1 MMRIYHYYFQ
11 TKEVIM
17 PDNQSNLFGEAAT
30 DSGLIKLSGSVEH
43 IIYTNEENG
52 YTVADFGTDDDD
64 LITITGILPYINEG
78 DSLIVYGE
86 WKHNPKYGR
95 QFSVAEYEKYMP
107 ANASAIL
114 RYLSSGAIKEIGKKT
129 AVKIVEE
136 FGDDTLDVLEN
147 HPDWLSDIPGISL
160 KKAKQICEDFKAKSG
175 IRSAMMFFR
184 DFFGAAVTVKIY
196 KRWGSACI
204 DIAKA
209 NPYRL
214 CDEIDGIGFERAD
227 SMAEKLGLDR
237 NSESR
242 LISGIAHIL
251 KHNAAQNGHVCLPRD
266 ILVRASSSLL
276 GADGESINMAIDDM
290 IAMRRL
296 KYTLVGD
303 VAYLYDSYS
312 YDCEVY
318 IAEKLDLIDKV
329 CPKIS
334 LRDANFFI
342 EKEERLNGITYAA
355 LQKKAIIDALD
366 SGVMLL
372 TGGPGTGKTTIVK
385 ALIDIFKSM
394 DMKVAL
400 SAPTGRAAK
409 KLSEATSHEAK
420 TIHRLLE
427 FEYSSENSDRPG
439 FRRNENDLLDEN
451 VIIVDESSMIDN
463 ILMCSL
469 LKAVKPGARVILIGD
484 SDQLPSIGAGNVLR
498 DLLDCERFSTVRLNE
513 IFRQA
518 QESLI
523 VTNAHRINNGE
534 MPILSVKNNDFFF
547 LPRNTDEEIAYTV
560 TDLCLN
566 RLPRTYGE
574 AAVSGVQVITP
585 SRKGTA
591 GTENLNVELQEAL
604 NPKARDKRE
613 YRHRERIFREGD
625 RVMQIKNNYEIE
637 WYRDDD
643 SEGTGIF
650 NGDIGIIERID
661 PAASIMK
668 IKFDDRYVSYEF
680 TSLDD
685 LEHAYA
691 ITVHKS
697 QGCEYPFVII
707 PLYSAPPM
715 LLTKNLFYTAVTR
728 AKRMVILVGRQDIA
742 EKMVKNSHIGQRYT
756 GLKQRLLTE

>member
-1 MMRIYHYYFQ
+1 MLKYNWG
-11 TKEVIM
+11 KEVIVIM
-17 PDNQSNLFGEAAT
+17 ENNLFGDIVPEE
-30 DSGLIKLSGSVEH
+30 DGLIKLSGSVEH
-43 IIYTNEENG
+43 IIYSNEENG

-64 LITITGILPYINEG
+64 LMTITGIMPYVNEG
-78 DSLIVYGE
+78 DSLIIYGE
-86 WKHNPKYGR
+86 WKHNQRYGR
-95 QFSVAEYEKYMP
+95 QFSVSEYERYMP

-114 RYLSSGAIKEIGKKT
+114 RYLSSGAIKGIGKKT
-129 AVKIVEE
+129 AVKVVEQ

-160 KKAKQICEDFKAKSG
+160 KKAKQICDDFKAKAG

-184 DFFGAAVTVKIY
+184 DFFGAATTVKIY

-204 DIAKA
+204 DIARQ

-227 SMAEKLGLDR
+227 SMAQKLGLDQ

-242 LISGIAHIL
+242 LISGIAHVL
-251 KHNAAQNGHVCLPRD
+251 RHNASKNGHVCLPRD
-266 ILVRASSSLL
+266 VLVRASSSLL
-276 GADGESINMAIDDM
+276 GADAESINMAIDDM
-290 IAMRRL
+290 ISMRRL
-296 KYTLVGD
+296 KYSLWND
-303 VAYLYDSYS
+303 VTYLYDSYS
-312 YDCEVY
+312 YDCESY

-334 LRDANFFI
+334 TEDANFFI
-342 EKEERLNGITYAA
+342 EKEESANRITYAV
-355 LQKKAIIDALD
+355 LQKKAIIGALE

-385 ALIDIFKSM
+385 ALIDIFESM

-400 SAPTGRAAK
+400 AAPTGRAAK
-409 KLSEATSHEAK
+409 KLSEATCHEAK

-427 FEYSSENSDRPG
+427 FEYSSEDGDRPG
-439 FRRNENDLLDEN
+439 FRRNENDLLEEN
-451 VIIVDESSMIDN
+451 VIIIDESSMIDN

-498 DLLDCERFSTVRLNE
+498 DLLDCARFATVRLNE

-518 QESLI
+518 QQSLI
-523 VTNAHRINNGE
+523 VTNAHSINSGK
-534 MPILSVKNNDFFF
+534 MPIMTVKDNDFFF
-547 LPRNTDEEIAYTV
+547 LPRSTDEEIAFTV

-566 RLPRTYGE
+566 RLPKKYGE
-574 AAVSGVQVITP
+574 EAVGGVQVITP
-585 SRKGTA
+585 SRKGIA
-591 GTENLNVELQEAL
+591 GTENLNIMLQNAL
-604 NPKARDKRE
+604 NPKSRDKKE
-613 YRHRERIFREGD
+613 YKHRERIFREGD
-625 RVMQIKNNYEIE
+625 RVMQTKNNYEIE
-637 WYRDDD
+637 WYRDDE
-643 SEGTGIF
+643 SEGMGIF
-650 NGDIGIIERID
+650 NGDIGTIESID
-661 PAASIMK
+661 LLGNTMNIR
-668 IKFDDRYVSYEF
+668 FDDRFVNYEF
-680 TSLDD
+680 TDLDD

-715 LLTKNLFYTAVTR
+715 LLTRNLFYTAVTR
-728 AKRMVILVGRQDIA
+728 AKRMVILVGKSEIA
-742 EKMVKNSHIGQRYT
+742 ERMVKNSHIGQRYT
-756 GLKQRLLTE
+756 GLKQRLLT

>member
-1 MMRIYHYYFQ
+1 MSENE
-11 TKEVIM
+11 K
-17 PDNQSNLFGEAAT
+17 NLFGEPVAL
-30 DSGLIKLSGSVEH
+30 DGGLVKLQGSVEYV
-43 IIYTNEENG
+43 IYTNEDNG
-52 YTVADFGTDDDD
+52 YTVADFGTDNDD
-64 LITITGILPYINEG
+64 LITITGIMPYINEG
-78 DSLIVYGE
+78 DSLIIYGE
-86 WKHNPKYGR
+86 WKHTQKYGR
-95 QFSVAEYEKYMP
+95 QFAVSEYERYMP
-107 ANASAIL
+107 ADATAIL
-114 RYLSSGAIKEIGKKT
+114 RYLSSGAVKGIGKKT
-129 AVKIVEE
+129 AEKIVET
-136 FGDDTLDVLEN
+136 FGDEALEVLEN

-160 KKAKQICEDFKAKSG
+160 KKATQICEDFKSKAG

-184 DFFGAAVTVKIY
+184 DFFGAATTVKIY

-227 SMAEKLGLDR
+227 SMAEKLGIEK
-237 NSESR
+237 NCESR
-242 LISGIAHIL
+242 LISGIAHVL
-251 KHNAAQNGHVCLPRD
+251 RHNAAQNGHVCLPRD
-266 ILVRASSSLL
+266 ILVKAAASLL
-276 GADGESINMAIDDM
+276 DADPESINMAIDDM

-296 KYTLVGD
+296 KYSLFSD
-303 VAYLYDSYS
+303 VIYLYDSYS
-312 YDCEVY
+312 YDCETY
-318 IAEKLDLIDKV
+318 IAEKLDLLDKV
-329 CPKIS
+329 CPAIS
-334 LRDANFFI
+334 LSDANFFI
-342 EKEERLNGITYAA
+342 EKEERTNGIQYAF
-355 LQKKAIIDALD
+355 LQKKAIINALEC
-366 SGVMLL
+366 GVMLL

-385 ALIDIFKSM
+385 ALIDIFESM
-394 DMKVAL
+394 DMSVAL

-427 FEYSSENSDRPG
+427 FEYSTDNGDRPG

-451 VIIVDESSMIDN
+451 VIIIDETSMIDN

-469 LKAVKPGARVILIGD
+469 LKAIKPGARLILIGD

-498 DLLDCERFSTVRLNE
+498 DLLECNRFATVRLNE

-518 QESLI
+518 EQSLI
-523 VTNAHRINNGE
+523 VTNAHKINRGE
-534 MPILSVKNNDFFF
+534 MPTLDVKNNDFFF
-547 LPRNTDEEIAYTV
+547 LPRNTDAEIAYTV

-566 RLPRTYGE
+566 RLPRSYGDD
-574 AAVSGVQVITP
+574 ARFGTQVITP

-591 GTENLNVELQEAL
+591 GTENLNVMLQDAL
-604 NPKARDKRE
+604 NPKTKEKKE
-613 YRHRERIFREGD
+613 YLHRERTFREGD

-650 NGDIGIIERID
+650 NGDIGTIEKIDLAAQHMRIR
-661 PAASIMK
+661 
-668 IKFDDRYVSYEF
+668 FDDKTVHYEF
-680 TSLDD
+680 TSLEE

-715 LLTKNLFYTAVTR
+715 LLTRNLFYTAVTR
-728 AKRMVILVGRQDIA
+728 ARRMVILVGRADVASI
-742 EKMVKNSHIGQRYT
+742 MVSNSHIGERYT
-756 GLKQRLLTE
+756 GLKQRLLQE

>member
-1 MMRIYHYYFQ
+1 M
-11 TKEVIM
+11 E
-17 PDNQSNLFGEAAT
+17 NNLFGDIVPEEG
-30 DSGLIKLSGSVEH
+30 GLIKLSGSVEH
-43 IIYTNEENG
+43 IIYSNEENG

-64 LITITGILPYINEG
+64 LITITGIMPYVNEG
-78 DSLIVYGE
+78 DSLTVYGE

-95 QFSVAEYEKYMP
+95 QFSVSEYERYMP

-114 RYLSSGAIKEIGKKT
+114 RYLSSGAIKGIGKKT
-129 AVKIVEE
+129 AVKVVEQ

-160 KKAKQICEDFKAKSG
+160 KKAKQICEDFKAKAG

-184 DFFGAAVTVKIY
+184 DFFGAATTVKIY

-204 DIAKA
+204 DIAKQ

-242 LISGIAHIL
+242 LISGIAHVL
-251 KHNAAQNGHVCLPRD
+251 KQNAAQNGHVCLPRD
-266 ILVRASSSLL
+266 ILVKASAKLL
-276 GADGESINMAIDDM
+276 EASEENINIAIDDM

-296 KYTLVGD
+296 KYSLFDETYCV
-303 VAYLYDSYS
+303 YDSYS
-312 YDCEVY
+312 YDCETY

-329 CPKIS
+329 CPKTGTS
-334 LRDANFFI
+334 DANFFI
-342 EKEERLNGITYAA
+342 EKEERLNGITYAL
-355 LQKKAIIDALD
+355 LQKKAIISALE

-385 ALIDIFKSM
+385 ALIDIFESM

-400 SAPTGRAAK
+400 AAPTGRAAK
-409 KLSEATSHEAK
+409 KLSESTSHEAK

-427 FEYSSENSDRPG
+427 FEYSGEDGDRPG
-439 FRRNENDLLDEN
+439 FRRNENDLLEEN
-451 VIIVDESSMIDN
+451 VIIIDESSMIDN

-498 DLLDCERFSTVRLNE
+498 DLIDCGRFATVKLNE

-518 QESLI
+518 QASLI
-523 VTNAHRINNGE
+523 VTNAHKINKGE
-534 MPILSVKNNDFFF
+534 MPVMSAKDNDFFF
-547 LPRNTDEEIAYTV
+547 LPRSTDAEIAQTV
-560 TDLCLN
+560 TDLCLT
-566 RLPRTYGE
+566 RLPRKYGE
-574 AAVSGVQVITP
+574 EAVSGTQVISP
-585 SRKGTA
+585 SRKGVA
-591 GTENLNVELQEAL
+591 GTENLNVSLQEAL
-604 NPKARDKRE
+604 NPPSKDKRE
-613 YRHRERIFREGD
+613 YKHRDRVFREGD
-625 RVMQIKNNYEIE
+625 RVMQIKNNYELE
-637 WYRDDD
+637 WFRDDD
-643 SEGTGIF
+643 SEGTGVF
-650 NGDIGIIERID
+650 NGDIGVIENINI
-661 PAASIMK
+661 SSQTVQ
-668 IKFDDRYVSYEF
+668 IKFDDRYVNYEF
-680 TSLDD
+680 TLLDE

-715 LLTKNLFYTAVTR
+715 LLTRNLFYTAVTR
-728 AKRMVILVGRQDIA
+728 AKRMVILVGRAEIA
-742 EKMVKNSHIGQRYT
+742 EKMVRNSHIGQRYT
-756 GLKQRLLTE
+756 GLKQRLLREE

>member
-1 MMRIYHYYFQ
+1 M
-11 TKEVIM
+11 E
-17 PDNQSNLFGEAAT
+17 NNLFGDIVPEE
-30 DSGLIKLSGSVEH
+30 DGLIKLSGSVEH
-43 IIYTNEENG
+43 IIYSNEENG

-64 LITITGILPYINEG
+64 LITITGIMPYVNEG
-78 DSLIVYGE
+78 DSLIIYGE
-86 WKHNPKYGR
+86 WKHNQRYGR
-95 QFSVAEYEKYMP
+95 QFSVSEYERYMP

-114 RYLSSGAIKEIGKKT
+114 RYLSSGAIKGIGKKT
-129 AVKIVEE
+129 AVKVVEQ

-160 KKAKQICEDFKAKSG
+160 KKAKQICEDFKAKAG

-184 DFFGAAVTVKIY
+184 DFFGAATTVKIY

-204 DIAKA
+204 DIAKQ

-227 SMAEKLGLDR
+227 SMAQKLGLDQ

-242 LISGIAHIL
+242 LISGIAHVL
-251 KHNAAQNGHVCLPRD
+251 RHNASKNGHVCLPRD
-266 ILVRASSSLL
+266 VLVRASSSLL
-276 GADGESINMAIDDM
+276 GADAESINMAIDDM
-290 IAMRRL
+290 ISMRRL
-296 KYTLVGD
+296 KYSLWND
-303 VAYLYDSYS
+303 VTYLYDSYS
-312 YDCEVY
+312 YDCESY

-334 LRDANFFI
+334 TEDANFFI
-342 EKEERLNGITYAA
+342 EKEESANRITYAV
-355 LQKKAIIDALD
+355 LQKKAIIGALE

-385 ALIDIFKSM
+385 ALIDIFESM

-400 SAPTGRAAK
+400 AAPTGRAAK
-409 KLSEATSHEAK
+409 KLSEATCHEAK

-427 FEYSSENSDRPG
+427 FEYSSEGGDRPG
-439 FRRNENDLLDEN
+439 FRRNENDLLEEN
-451 VIIVDESSMIDN
+451 VIIIDESSMIDN

-498 DLLDCERFSTVRLNE
+498 DLLDCARFATVRLNE

-518 QESLI
+518 QQSLI
-523 VTNAHRINNGE
+523 VTNAHRINSGE
-534 MPILSVKNNDFFF
+534 MPIMTVKDNDFFF
-547 LPRNTDEEIAYTV
+547 LPRSTDEEIAFTV

-566 RLPRTYGE
+566 RLPKKYGE
-574 AAVSGVQVITP
+574 EAVGGVQVITP
-585 SRKGTA
+585 SRKGIA
-591 GTENLNVELQEAL
+591 GTENLNIMLQNAL
-604 NPKARDKRE
+604 NPKSRDKKE
-613 YRHRERIFREGD
+613 YKHRERIFREGD
-625 RVMQIKNNYEIE
+625 RVMQTKNNYEIE

-643 SEGTGIF
+643 SEGMGIF
-650 NGDIGIIERID
+650 NGDIGTIESID
-661 PAASIMK
+661 LLGNTMNIR
-668 IKFDDRYVSYEF
+668 FDDRFVNYEF
-680 TSLDD
+680 TDLDD

-715 LLTKNLFYTAVTR
+715 LLTRNLFYTAVTR
-728 AKRMVILVGRQDIA
+728 AKKMVILVGKSEIA
-742 EKMVKNSHIGQRYT
+742 ERMVKNSHIGQRYT
-756 GLKQRLLTE
+756 GLKQRLLT

>member
-1 MMRIYHYYFQ
+1 M
-11 TKEVIM
+11 E
-17 PDNQSNLFGEAAT
+17 NNLFGDIVPEE
-30 DSGLIKLSGSVEH
+30 DGLIKLSGSVEH
-43 IIYTNEENG
+43 IIYSNEENG

-64 LITITGILPYINEG
+64 LMTITGIMPYVNEG
-78 DSLIVYGE
+78 DSLIIYGE
-86 WKHNPKYGR
+86 WKHNQRYGR
-95 QFSVAEYEKYMP
+95 QFSVSEYERYMP

-114 RYLSSGAIKEIGKKT
+114 RYLSSGAIKGIGKKT
-129 AVKIVEE
+129 AVKVVEQ

-160 KKAKQICEDFKAKSG
+160 KKAKQICEDFKAKAG

-184 DFFGAAVTVKIY
+184 DFFGAATTVKIY

-204 DIAKA
+204 DIAKQ

-227 SMAEKLGLDR
+227 SMAQKLGLDQ

-242 LISGIAHIL
+242 LISGIAHVL
-251 KHNAAQNGHVCLPRD
+251 RHNASKNGHVCLPRD
-266 ILVRASSSLL
+266 VLVRASSSLL
-276 GADGESINMAIDDM
+276 GADAESINMAIDDM
-290 IAMRRL
+290 ISMRRL
-296 KYTLVGD
+296 KYSLWND

-312 YDCEVY
+312 YDCESY
-318 IAEKLDLIDKV
+318 IAEKLDLIDRV

-334 LRDANFFI
+334 TEDANFFI
-342 EKEERLNGITYAA
+342 EKEESANRITYAV
-355 LQKKAIIDALD
+355 LQKKAIIGALE

-385 ALIDIFKSM
+385 ALIDIFESM

-400 SAPTGRAAK
+400 AAPTGRAAK
-409 KLSEATSHEAK
+409 KLSEATCHEAK

-427 FEYSSENSDRPG
+427 FEYSSEDGDRPG
-439 FRRNENDLLDEN
+439 FRRNENDLLEEN
-451 VIIVDESSMIDN
+451 VIIIDESSMIDN

-498 DLLDCERFSTVRLNE
+498 DLLDCARFATVKLNE

-534 MPILSVKNNDFFF
+534 MPIMTVKDNDFFF
-547 LPRNTDEEIAYTV
+547 LPRNTDEEIAFTV

-566 RLPRTYGE
+566 RLPRKYGDE
-574 AAVSGVQVITP
+574 AVGGVQVITP
-585 SRKGTA
+585 SRKGIA
-591 GTENLNVELQEAL
+591 GTENLNIMLQNAL
-604 NPKARDKRE
+604 NPKSRDKKE
-613 YRHRERIFREGD
+613 YKHRERVFREGD
-625 RVMQIKNNYEIE
+625 RVMQTKNNYEIE

-643 SEGTGIF
+643 SEGMGIF
-650 NGDIGIIERID
+650 NGDIGTIERID
-661 PAASIMK
+661 LLANTMQIC
-668 IKFDDRYVSYEF
+668 FDDRFVNYEF
-680 TSLDD
+680 TDLDD

-715 LLTKNLFYTAVTR
+715 LLTRNLFYTAVTR
-728 AKRMVILVGRQDIA
+728 AKRMVILVGKSEIA
-742 EKMVKNSHIGQRYT
+742 ERMVKNSHIGQRYT
-756 GLKQRLLTE
+756 GLKQRLLT

>member
-1 MMRIYHYYFQ
+1 MSED
-11 TKEVIM
+11 K
-17 PDNQSNLFGEAAT
+17 NLFGDDIAEEN
-30 DSGLIKLSGSVEH
+30 GLIKLQGSIEH
-43 IIYTNEENG
+43 VIYANEENG

-64 LITITGILPYINEG
+64 LITITGIMPYVAEG
-78 DSLIVYGE
+78 DSLIVFGE

-95 QFSVAEYEKYMP
+95 QFAVSEYEKYMP

-114 RYLSSGAIKEIGKKT
+114 RYLSSGAIKGIGKKT
-129 AVKIVEE
+129 AAKVVEE

-160 KKAKQICEDFKAKSG
+160 KKAKQICEDFKSKAG

-184 DFFGAAVTVKIY
+184 DYFGAATTVKIY

-214 CDEIDGIGFERAD
+214 CDEIEGIGFDRAD
-227 SMAEKLGLDR
+227 SMAQKLGIDP

-242 LISGIAHIL
+242 LISGIEHVL

-266 ILVRASSSLL
+266 ILVKASCSLL
-276 GADGESINMAIDDM
+276 GAEAESVNIAIDDM

-296 KYTLVGD
+296 KYSLFNNVI
-303 VAYLYDSYS
+303 YIYDSYS

-318 IAEKLDLIDKV
+318 IAEKLDLLNKV
-329 CPKIS
+329 CPAIGLK
-334 LRDANFFI
+334 DANYFI
-342 EKEERLNGITYAA
+342 EKEERLNSISYAA
-355 LQKKAIIDALD
+355 LQKKAIINALEY
-366 SGVMLL
+366 GVMLL

-385 ALIDIFKSM
+385 ALIDIFDSM
-394 DMKVAL
+394 DLPVAL
-400 SAPTGRAAK
+400 AAPTGRAAK
-409 KLSEATSHEAK
+409 KLSESTSHEAK

-427 FEYSSENSDRPG
+427 FEYESENSSRPG
-439 FRRNENDLLDEN
+439 FRRNENDLLDES
-451 VIIVDESSMIDN
+451 VIIIDESSMIDN
-463 ILMCSL
+463 YLMCSL
-469 LKAVKPGARVILIGD
+469 LKAIKPGARLILIGD

-498 DLLDCERFSTVRLNE
+498 DLLECNRFATVRLNE

-518 QESLI
+518 EQSLI
-523 VTNAHRINNGE
+523 VTNAHKINRGE
-534 MPILSVKNNDFFF
+534 APTLTVKDNDFFF
-547 LPRNTDEEIAYTV
+547 LSRNSDEEIAYTV

-566 RLPRTYGE
+566 RLPRSYGE
-574 AAVSGVQVITP
+574 VTKNGIQVITP

-591 GTENLNVELQEAL
+591 GTENLNVMLQNAL
-604 NPKARDKRE
+604 NPKSKDKRE
-613 YRHRERIFREGD
+613 HINRERVFREGD
-625 RVMQIKNNYEIE
+625 RVMQTKNNYEIE

-643 SEGTGIF
+643 SEGMGVF
-650 NGDIGIIERID
+650 NGDIGTIESIN
-661 PAASIMK
+661 AATQTMR
-668 IKFDDRYVSYEF
+668 IKFDDRYVNYEF
-680 TSLDD
+680 TALED

-707 PLYSAPPM
+707 PLYNAPPM

-728 AKRMVILVGRQDIA
+728 AKKMVILVGRSEIVNT
-742 EKMVKNSHIGQRYT
+742 MVSNSHIGNRYT

>member
-1 MMRIYHYYFQ
+1 MAEE
-11 TKEVIM
+11 K
-17 PDNQSNLFGEAAT
+17 NLFGEIVP
-30 DSGLIKLSGSVEH
+30 DEGGLIKLSGSVEH
-43 IIYTNEENG
+43 IIYSNEENG

-64 LITITGILPYINEG
+64 LVTITGIMPYVGEG
-78 DSLIVYGE
+78 DSLIIYGE

-95 QFSVAEYEKYMP
+95 QFAVSEYEKYMP

-114 RYLSSGAIKEIGKKT
+114 RYLSSGAIKGIGKKT
-129 AVKIVEE
+129 AVKVVEK
-136 FGDDTLDVLEN
+136 FGDETLEVLEN

-184 DFFGAAVTVKIY
+184 DFFGAATTVKIY
-196 KRWGSACI
+196 KRWGTSCI
-204 DIAKA
+204 DIAKQ

-227 SMAEKLGLDR
+227 SMAQKLGLDR
-237 NSESR
+237 DCEAR
-242 LISGIAHIL
+242 LISGIAHVL
-251 KHNAAQNGHVCLPRD
+251 KHNASQNGHVCLPRD
-266 ILVRASSSLL
+266 ILTNASVRLL

-296 KYTLVGD
+296 KYTLIGGT
-303 VAYLYDSYS
+303 AYLYDSYS
-312 YDCEVY
+312 YDCEAY
-318 IAEKLDLIDKV
+318 IAEKLDLLDRV

-334 LRDANFFI
+334 LADANFFI
-342 EKEERLNGITYAA
+342 EKEERLNGISYAA
-355 LQKKAIIDALD
+355 MQKKAIISALD

-400 SAPTGRAAK
+400 AAPTGRAAK

-420 TIHRLLE
+420 TLHRLLE
-427 FEYSSENSDRPG
+427 FEYSSENGDRPG
-439 FRRNENDLLDEN
+439 FRRNENELLEDN

-469 LKAVKPGARVILIGD
+469 LKAVKPGARIILIGD
-484 SDQLPSIGAGNVLR
+484 SDQLPSIGAGNVLH
-498 DLLDCERFSTVRLNE
+498 DLLECSRFATVRLNE

-518 QESLI
+518 EESLI
-523 VTNAHRINNGE
+523 VTNAHRINRGE
-534 MPILSVKNNDFFF
+534 MPIMSVKDNDFFF
-547 LPRNTDEEIAYTV
+547 LPRTTDEEIAYTV

-566 RLPRTYGE
+566 RLPKTYGE
-574 AAVSGVQVITP
+574 AAVGGIQVITP

-591 GTENLNVELQEAL
+591 GTENLNIALQKAL
-604 NPKARDKRE
+604 NPASRDKKE

-625 RVMQIKNNYEIE
+625 RVMQIKNDYEIE
-637 WYRDDD
+637 WYREDD

-650 NGDIGIIERID
+650 NGDIGVIEHID
-661 PAASIMK
+661 IAANTMK

-680 TSLDD
+680 TSLDE

-707 PLYSAPPM
+707 PLCSAPPM

-728 AKRMVILVGRQDIA
+728 AKRMVILVGRADIA
-742 EKMVKNSHIGQRYT
+742 EKMVKNAHVGQRYT

>member
-1 MMRIYHYYFQ
+1 MSV
-11 TKEVIM
+11 E
-17 PDNQSNLFGEAAT
+17 NNLFGDIIPDEG
-30 DSGLIKLSGSVEH
+30 GLIKLSGSIEH
-43 IIYTNEENG
+43 IIYSNEDNC

-64 LITITGILPYINEG
+64 LITITGIMPYINEG
-78 DSLIVYGE
+78 DSLILYGE
-86 WKHNPKYGR
+86 WKHNQKYGR
-95 QFSVAEYEKYMP
+95 QFAVSEYERYMP
-107 ANASAIL
+107 ANATAIL
-114 RYLSSGAIKEIGKKT
+114 RYLSSGAIKGIGKKT
-129 AVKIVEE
+129 ALKVVEQ
-136 FGDDTLDVLEN
+136 FGDETLEVLEN

-160 KKAKQICEDFKAKSG
+160 KKAKQICEDFRSKAG

-184 DFFGAAVTVKIY
+184 DFFGAATTVKIY

-204 DIAKA
+204 DIAKQ

-242 LISGIAHIL
+242 LISGIDHVL

-266 ILVRASSSLL
+266 ILVRASAKLL
-276 GADGESINMAIDDM
+276 DSDSESINAAIDDM

-296 KYTLVGD
+296 KYSLVND
-303 VAYLYDSYS
+303 VIYLYDSYS

-334 LRDANFFI
+334 YADANFFI
-342 EKEERLNGITYAA
+342 EKEERINGITYAA
-355 LQKKAIIDALD
+355 LQKKAIINALD

-385 ALIDIFKSM
+385 ALIDIFDSM
-394 DMKVAL
+394 EMKVAL
-400 SAPTGRAAK
+400 AAPTGRAAK
-409 KLSEATSHEAK
+409 KLSEATSHEAR

-427 FEYSSENSDRPG
+427 FEYSSDNGERAG
-439 FRRNENDLLDEN
+439 FRRNENDLLEEN

-463 ILMCSL
+463 ILMCAL
-469 LKAVKPGARVILIGD
+469 LKAVKPGARLILIGD

-498 DLLDCERFSTVRLNE
+498 DLIDCERFATVKLNE

-518 QESLI
+518 QKSLI

-534 MPILSVKNNDFFF
+534 MPILTAKDNDFFF
-547 LPRNTDEEIAYTV
+547 LPRSTDAEIAYTV
-560 TDLCLN
+560 TDLCKN

-574 AAVSGVQVITP
+574 ETIGGIQVITP
-585 SRKGTA
+585 SRKGVA
-591 GTENLNVELQEAL
+591 GTENLNIMLQSSL
-604 NPKARDKRE
+604 NPKEKEKKE
-613 YRHRERIFREGD
+613 YKHRERVLREGD
-625 RVMQIKNNYEIE
+625 RVMQIKNNYELE
-637 WYRDDD
+637 WYRDDG

-650 NGDIGIIERID
+650 NGDIGVIENINI
-661 PAASIMK
+661 AANNMQIR
-668 IKFDDRYVSYEF
+668 FDDRAVNYDFSA
-680 TSLDD
+680 LDE

-707 PLYSAPPM
+707 PLYAAPPM
-715 LLTKNLFYTAVTR
+715 LLTRNLFYTAVTR
-728 AKRMVILVGRQDIA
+728 AKRMVILVGKSEYA
-742 EKMVKNSHIGQRYT
+742 EKMVTNSHIGKRYT
-756 GLKQRLLTE
+756 GLRQRLLTEANHE